1 MLKSCSVTILNGF
14 RSIEPT
20 QYAIPF
26 ISVISDLTFSIKLS
40 SSTSVTVNVHP
51 NFSAIEPT
59 SVSFLAT
66 RWISFP
72 EFFNCSAKLDPIDPV
87 APKIRYFSDMSEKY
101 LIFGATGS
109 IGSSLAEQLKNSGN
123 DIHLVARNETEVGSI
138 AEKLGCTFTVTD
150 VLEDNFIEKVKSDI
164 TEIKGIAYC
173 VGSIDLKPLRMVT
186 EQDFNKCMKLNLYSA
201 VEVIKGY
208 QESLKKNKGSIVLF
222 STVAAQRGF
231 TNHAIIAS
239 AKAAVEG
246 LTVSLAAEFA
256 PNIRVNCIAPS
267 LTKSKIAEPMLKNTT
282 IAEGIAKAHPL
293 KRLGEGKDSAS
304 LAKFLI
310 TEDGSWVTGQIIAVD
325 GGRSKL
331 S

>member
-1 MLKSCSVTILNGF
+1 
-14 RSIEPT
+14 
-20 QYAIPF
+20 
-26 ISVISDLTFSIKLS
+26 
-40 SSTSVTVNVHP
+40 
-51 NFSAIEPT
+51 
-59 SVSFLAT
+59 
-66 RWISFP
+66 
-72 EFFNCSAKLDPIDPV
+72 
-87 APKIRYFSDMSEKY
+87 MSEKY

-109 IGSSLAEQLKNSGN
+109 VGSSLAEQLKNSGN
-123 DIHLVARNETEVGSI
+123 DVHLVARNENEVKSI
-138 AEKLGCTFTVTD
+138 AENLGCSYTVAD
-150 VLEDNFIEKVKSDI
+150 VLEDGFVEKVKSDI
-164 TEIKGIAYC
+164 SNIKGVAYC

-186 EQDFNKCMKLNLYSA
+186 EADMNKCMKLNLYSA
-201 VEVIKGY
+201 IEAIKGF
-208 QESLKKNKGSIVLF
+208 QESLKKNKGSVVLF

-246 LTVSLAAEFA
+246 LTVTLAAEFA

-267 LTKSKIAEPMLKNTT
+267 LSKSKIAEPMLRNPT

-293 KRLGEGKDSAS
+293 KRLGEGKDSAA

-310 TEDGSWVTGQIIAVD
+310 TEESSWITGQIIAVD

>member
-1 MLKSCSVTILNGF
+1 
-14 RSIEPT
+14 
-20 QYAIPF
+20 
-26 ISVISDLTFSIKLS
+26 
-40 SSTSVTVNVHP
+40 
-51 NFSAIEPT
+51 
-59 SVSFLAT
+59 
-66 RWISFP
+66 
-72 EFFNCSAKLDPIDPV
+72 
-87 APKIRYFSDMSEKY
+87 MSGKY

-123 DIHLVARNETEVGSI
+123 EIHLVARNQDDVNSI
-138 AEKLGCTFTVTD
+138 ANKLDCSYTVAN
-150 VLEDNFIEKVKSDI
+150 VLEDGFIEKVKSDI
-164 TEIKGIAYC
+164 SDIKGVAYC
-173 VGSIDLKPLRMVT
+173 VGSIDLKPLKMT
-186 EQDFNKCMKLNLYSA
+186 NEQDFNKCMKLNLYSA
-201 VEVIKGY
+201 IEVIKGY

-246 LTVSLAAEFA
+246 LTVTLAAEFA

-267 LTKSKIAEPMLKNTT
+267 LTKSKIAQPMLKNSV
-282 IAEGIAKAHPL
+282 IADGIARAHPL

-310 TEDGSWVTGQIIAVD
+310 TEDSSWVTGQIIAVD